1 MQVELVSPEAVLFS
15 GECSQVV
22 ARTVD
27 GDIAFLDNHAPFIGA
42 LDIGQ
47 TQLWANDGVVSL
59 AINGGFV
66 EVSGNSVTI
75 LSDGALASQDIDI
88 KDALMM
94 MRRQTLRSGQ
104 KLEFRSPA
112 LADYTR
118 SVSIA
123 EARSLTTPPQKL
135 VRFRWR

>member
-22 ARTVD
+22 TRTVD

-47 TQLWANDGVVSL
+47 TQLWADDGVVSL

-66 EVSGNSVTI
+66 EVSGNAVTI
-75 LSDGALASQDIDI
+75 LSDGALAAQDIDVA
-88 KDALMM
+88 DAQSDL
-94 MRRQTLRSGQ
+94 QSAEQ
-104 KLEFRSPA
+104 A
-112 LADYTR
+112 LAADPDDADAAATKKWAETR
-118 SVSIA
+118 IQVS
-123 EARSLTTPPQKL
+123 EAG
-135 VRFRWR
+135 

>member
-22 ARTVD
+22 TRTVD

-47 TQLWANDGVVSL
+47 TQLWADDGVVSL

-66 EVSGNSVTI
+66 EVSGNAVTI
-75 LSDGALASQDIDI
+75 LSDAALPAQDIDVA
-88 KDALMM
+88 DAQSDL
-94 MRRQTLRSGQ
+94 QAAEQ
-104 KLEFRSPA
+104 A
-112 LADYTR
+112 LAADADD
-118 SVSIA
+118 A
-123 EARSLTTPPQKL
+123 EAAATKKWAETRIQVSEAG
-135 VRFRWR
+135 

>member
-22 ARTVD
+22 TRTVE
-27 GDIAFLDNHAPFIGA
+27 GDVAFLDNHAPFIGA

-75 LSDGALASQDIDI
+75 LSDGALASEDINVEEAQSDLQAAEQALNA
-88 KDALMM
+88 DADDN
-94 MRRQTLRSGQ
+94 QAANA
-104 KLEFRSPA
+104 KKWAE
-112 LADYTR
+112 TR
-118 SVSIA
+118 IQVSSA
-123 EARSLTTPPQKL
+123 S
-135 VRFRWR
+135 

>member
-22 ARTVD
+22 TRTVE
-27 GDIAFLDNHAPFIGA
+27 GDVAFLDNHAPFIGA
-42 LDIGQ
+42 LDIGK

-75 LSDGALASQDIDI
+75 LL
-88 KDALMM
+88 
-94 MRRQTLRSGQ
+94 
-104 KLEFRSPA
+104 
-112 LADYTR
+112 
-118 SVSIA
+118 
-123 EARSLTTPPQKL
+123 SLIHI
-135 VRFRWR
+135 

>member
-22 ARTVD
+22 TRTVE
-27 GDIAFLDNHAPFIGA
+27 GDVAFLDNHAPFIGA

-47 TQLWANDGVVSL
+47 TQLWANDVVVSL

-75 LSDGALASQDIDI
+75 LSDGALASEDINVEEAQSDLQAAEQALNA
-88 KDALMM
+88 DADDN
-94 MRRQTLRSGQ
+94 QAANA
-104 KLEFRSPA
+104 KKWAE
-112 LADYTR
+112 TR
-118 SVSIA
+118 IQVSSA
-123 EARSLTTPPQKL
+123 S
-135 VRFRWR
+135 

>member
-22 ARTVD
+22 TRTVE
-27 GDIAFLDNHAPFIGA
+27 GDVAFLDNHAPFIGA

-75 LSDGALASQDIDI
+75 LSDGALAVEDINVEEAQSDLQAAEQALNA
-88 KDALMM
+88 DADDN
-94 MRRQTLRSGQ
+94 QAANA
-104 KLEFRSPA
+104 KKWAE
-112 LADYTR
+112 TR
-118 SVSIA
+118 IQVSSA
-123 EARSLTTPPQKL
+123 S
-135 VRFRWR
+135 

>member
-22 ARTVD
+22 TRTVE
-27 GDIAFLDNHAPFIGA
+27 GDVAFLDNHAPFIGA

-75 LSDGALASQDIDI
+75 LSDGALAVEDINVEEAQSDLQAAEQALNA
-88 KDALMM
+88 DADDNQAANAKKWAET
-94 MRRQTLRSGQ
+94 RIQVSG
-104 KLEFRSPA
+104 A
-112 LADYTR
+112 G
-118 SVSIA
+118 
-123 EARSLTTPPQKL
+123 
-135 VRFRWR
+135 

>member
-22 ARTVD
+22 TRTVD

-47 TQLWANDGVVSL
+47 TQLWAEDGVVSL

-66 EVSGNSVTI
+66 EVSGNAVT
-75 LSDGALASQDIDI
+75 
-88 KDALMM
+88 
-94 MRRQTLRSGQ
+94 
-104 KLEFRSPA
+104 F
-112 LADYTR
+112 
-118 SVSIA
+118 
-123 EARSLTTPPQKL
+123 
-135 VRFRWR
+135 

>member
-22 ARTVD
+22 TRTVD

-47 TQLWANDGVVSL
+47 TQLWATDGVVSL

-66 EVSGNSVTI
+66 EVSGNAVTI
-75 LSDGALASQDIDI
+75 LSDGAMAAQEIDPSEAESDLAIAEEALAS
-88 KDALMM
+88 DADDEDAANA
-94 MRRQTLRSGQ
+94 
-104 KLEFRSPA
+104 KKWAE
-112 LADYTR
+112 TR
-118 SVSIA
+118 LQVA
-123 EARSLTTPPQKL
+123 AT
-135 VRFRWR
+135 V

>member
-22 ARTVD
+22 TRTVE
-27 GDIAFLDNHAPFIGA
+27 GDVAFLDNHAPFIGA

-75 LSDGALASQDIDI
+75 LSDGALAVEDINVEEAQSDLQAAEQ
-88 KDALMM
+88 ALN
-94 MRRQTLRSGQ
+94 
-104 KLEFRSPA
+104 A
-112 LADYTR
+112 NADDNQAANAKKWAETR
-118 SVSIA
+118 IQVSSA
-123 EARSLTTPPQKL
+123 S
-135 VRFRWR
+135 

>member
-22 ARTVD
+22 TRTVD

-47 TQLWANDGVVSL
+47 TQLWATDGVISL

-66 EVSGNSVTI
+66 EVSGNAVTI
-75 LSDGALASQDIDI
+75 LSDGAMAAQEIDPSEAESDLAIAEEALAS
-88 KDALMM
+88 DADD
-94 MRRQTLRSGQ
+94 
-104 KLEFRSPA
+104 EDA
-112 LADYTR
+112 ADAKKWAETR
-118 SVSIA
+118 LQVA
-123 EARSLTTPPQKL
+123 AT
-135 VRFRWR
+135 V

>member
-88 KDALMM
+88 EDAQSDL
-94 MRRQTLRSGQ
+94 QAAEQ
-104 KLEFRSPA
+104 A
-112 LADYTR
+112 LSVDADDDEAANAKKWAETR
-118 SVSIA
+118 IQVSSA
-123 EARSLTTPPQKL
+123 S
-135 VRFRWR
+135 

>member
-22 ARTVD
+22 TRTVD

-75 LSDGALASQDIDI
+75 LSDGALSAQDIDVE
-88 KDALMM
+88 DAQSDLAAAE
-94 MRRQTLRSGQ
+94 Q
-104 KLEFRSPA
+104 A
-112 LADYTR
+112 LSADADDDEAANAKKWAEIR
-118 SVSIA
+118 IEVSTA
-123 EARSLTTPPQKL
+123 G
-135 VRFRWR
+135 

>member
-22 ARTVD
+22 TRTVE
-27 GDIAFLDNHAPFIGA
+27 GDVAFLDNHAPFIGA

-75 LSDGALASQDIDI
+75 LSDGALASEDINVEEAQSDLQAAEQALNADADDNQAANAKKWAETRI
-88 KDALMM
+88 K
-94 MRRQTLRSGQ
+94 
-104 KLEFRSPA
+104 
-112 LADYTR
+112 
-118 SVSIA
+118 VSSA
-123 EARSLTTPPQKL
+123 S
-135 VRFRWR
+135 

>member
-22 ARTVD
+22 TRTVE
-27 GDIAFLDNHAPFIGA
+27 GDVAFLDYHAPFIGA

-75 LSDGALASQDIDI
+75 LSDGALAVEDINVEEAQSDLQAAEQALNA
-88 KDALMM
+88 DADDN
-94 MRRQTLRSGQ
+94 QAANA
-104 KLEFRSPA
+104 KKWAE
-112 LADYTR
+112 TR
-118 SVSIA
+118 IQVSSA
-123 EARSLTTPPQKL
+123 S
-135 VRFRWR
+135 

>member
-22 ARTVD
+22 TRTVD

-47 TQLWANDGVVSL
+47 TQLWATDGVVSL

-66 EVSGNSVTI
+66 EVSGNAVTI
-75 LSDGALASQDIDI
+75 LSDGAMAAHETDPSEAESDLAIAEEALAS
-88 KDALMM
+88 DADD
-94 MRRQTLRSGQ
+94 
-104 KLEFRSPA
+104 EDA
-112 LADYTR
+112 ADAKKWAETR
-118 SVSIA
+118 LQVA
-123 EARSLTTPPQKL
+123 AT
-135 VRFRWR
+135 V

>member
-22 ARTVD
+22 TRTVD

-47 TQLWANDGVVSL
+47 TQLWATDGVVSL

-66 EVSGNSVTI
+66 EVSGNAVTI
-75 LSDGALASQDIDI
+75 LSDGAMAAQEIDPSEAESDLAIAEEALAS
-88 KDALMM
+88 DADD
-94 MRRQTLRSGQ
+94 
-104 KLEFRSPA
+104 EDA
-112 LADYTR
+112 ADAKKWAETR
-118 SVSIA
+118 LQVA
-123 EARSLTTPPQKL
+123 AT
-135 VRFRWR
+135 V

>member
-22 ARTVD
+22 TRTVD

-47 TQLWANDGVVSL
+47 TQLWADDGVVSL

-66 EVSGNSVTI
+66 EVSGNAVPI
-75 LSDGALASQDIDI
+75 LSDAALAAQDIDVA
-88 KDALMM
+88 DAQSDL
-94 MRRQTLRSGQ
+94 QAAEQ
-104 KLEFRSPA
+104 A
-112 LADYTR
+112 LAADADD
-118 SVSIA
+118 A
-123 EARSLTTPPQKL
+123 EAAATKKWAETRIQVSEAG
-135 VRFRWR
+135 

>member
-22 ARTVD
+22 TRTVE
-27 GDIAFLDNHAPFIGA
+27 GDVAFLDNHAPFIGA

-75 LSDGALASQDIDI
+75 LSDGALAAEDINVE
-88 KDALMM
+88 DAQSDL
-94 MRRQTLRSGQ
+94 QAAEQ
-104 KLEFRSPA
+104 A
-112 LADYTR
+112 LNADADDDEAANAKKWAETR
-118 SVSIA
+118 IQVSSA
-123 EARSLTTPPQKL
+123 G
-135 VRFRWR
+135 

>member
-22 ARTVD
+22 TRTVE
-27 GDIAFLDNHAPFIGA
+27 GDVAFLDNHAPFIGA

-59 AINGGFV
+59 AIHVGFV

-75 LSDGALASQDIDI
+75 LSDGALAVEDINVEEAQSDLQAAEQALNA
-88 KDALMM
+88 DADDN
-94 MRRQTLRSGQ
+94 QAANA
-104 KLEFRSPA
+104 KKWAE
-112 LADYTR
+112 TR
-118 SVSIA
+118 IQVSSA
-123 EARSLTTPPQKL
+123 G
-135 VRFRWR
+135 

>member
-22 ARTVD
+22 TRTVE
-27 GDIAFLDNHAPFIGA
+27 GDVAFLDNHAPFIGA

-47 TQLWANDGVVSL
+47 TQLWANDVVVSL

-75 LSDGALASQDIDI
+75 LSDGALASEDINVEEAQSDLQAAEQALNA
-88 KDALMM
+88 DADDD
-94 MRRQTLRSGQ
+94 QAANA
-104 KLEFRSPA
+104 KKWAE
-112 LADYTR
+112 TR
-118 SVSIA
+118 IQVSSA
-123 EARSLTTPPQKL
+123 S
-135 VRFRWR
+135 

>member
-22 ARTVD
+22 TRTVE
-27 GDIAFLDNHAPFIGA
+27 GDVAFLDNHAPFIGA

-75 LSDGALASQDIDI
+75 LSDGALAVEDINVEEAQSDLQAAEQALNA
-88 KDALMM
+88 DADDN
-94 MRRQTLRSGQ
+94 QAANA
-104 KLEFRSPA
+104 KKWAE
-112 LADYTR
+112 TR
-118 SVSIA
+118 IQVSSA
-123 EARSLTTPPQKL
+123 G
-135 VRFRWR
+135 

>member
-22 ARTVD
+22 TRTVE
-27 GDIAFLDNHAPFIGA
+27 GDVAFLDNHAPFIGA

-75 LSDGALASQDIDI
+75 LSDGALAVEDINVEEAQSDLQAAEQALNA
-88 KDALMM
+88 DADDD
-94 MRRQTLRSGQ
+94 QAANA
-104 KLEFRSPA
+104 KKWAE
-112 LADYTR
+112 TR
-118 SVSIA
+118 IQVSSA
-123 EARSLTTPPQKL
+123 S
-135 VRFRWR
+135 